1 MSSIYILYRFSFQF
15 LQKEFAMFKKLRFLF
30 KEPRSVQEIFDAVI
44 DAGFYTER
52 TDWMCH
58 SLDGAYFNGVIS
70 VKEKEI
76 ARRVIREY
84 LGWFGT
90 LESKLYHYNLPY
102 EFPDRL
108 AIYRNWKNRPTFKGR
123 RHD

>member
-1 MSSIYILYRFSFQF
+1 
-15 LQKEFAMFKKLRFLF
+15 MFKKLRPLF

-44 DAGFYTER
+44 DGGFYTEY
-52 TDWMCH
+52 TDWMCL
-58 SLDGAYFNGVIS
+58 SLSDAHLEGVIS
-70 VKEKEI
+70 KKEREI
-76 ARRVIREY
+76 ARREIGEY
-84 LGWFGT
+84 LGSFGT

>member
-1 MSSIYILYRFSFQF
+1 
-15 LQKEFAMFKKLRFLF
+15 MFNKLRFLF
-30 KEPRSVQEIFDAVI
+30 KEPHSVQEIFDAVI

-52 TDWMCH
+52 LDWMCH

-76 ARRVIREY
+76 ARRAIKAY
-84 LGWFGT
+84 LGDYIF
-90 LESKLYHYNLPY
+90 LETKLYHFGLPH

-108 AIYRNWKNRPTFKGR
+108 AIYRDWKNRPSLKWKRWG
-123 RHD
+123 